1 MATKTS
7 KRGGGTADRRC
18 PACGGAMI
26 HEARPDTISYKGES
40 VEVSQ
45 PAWWCQECEEA
56 VLEPADQEATER
68 AFLELRARVDGILLP
83 EQVTAIRER
92 LGLSQRRA
100 GEVLGGGPRAF
111 QKYEQGVVTVSR
123 PMSNLL
129 RILEARP
136 EALGLLAPPG
146 AAEPEPE
153 REMEMAVG

>member
-1 MATKTS
+1 MATKAS
-7 KRGGGTADRRC
+7 KREGTRAGRRC
-18 PACGGAMI
+18 PACGGAMV
-26 HEARPDTISYKGES
+26 HESQPDTIAYKGES

-45 PAWWCQECEEA
+45 PGWWCQECEEA

-83 EQVTAIRER
+83 EEVTDIRER

-100 GEVLGGGPRAF
+100 GELLGGGPRAF

-129 RILEARP
+129 RVLAARP
-136 EALGLLAPPG
+136 EALGLLAPQG
-146 AAEPEPE
+146 GDEPEPE
-153 REMEMAVG
+153 REMGLEVG